1 MGVTQVIPKHEV
13 LKIIQSSFLPLQCT
27 CTPHEGGTMT
37 IEVTDPAANGHIDLL
52 VVGVPL
58 EPLTTIRAISN
69 LVAELRQELQA
80 NQEWFARD
88 QRQGGWPQR

>member
-1 MGVTQVIPKHEV
+1 MIPKHEV
-13 LKIIQSSFLPLQCT
+13 IKIIQSSFLPLHCS
-27 CTPHEGGTMT
+27 CMVHDGGTIT
-37 IEVTDPAANGHIDLL
+37 IEVTDPANGHIDLL

-58 EPLTTIRAISN
+58 APLTNIRAISN

-88 QRQGGWPQR
+88 KRLGSGPQR

>member
-1 MGVTQVIPKHEV
+1 LPVIPKHEV

-58 EPLTTIRAISN
+58 APLTNIRAISN

-80 NQEWFARD
+80 NQEWFAREP
-88 QRQGGWPQR
+88 QQKAWPRR